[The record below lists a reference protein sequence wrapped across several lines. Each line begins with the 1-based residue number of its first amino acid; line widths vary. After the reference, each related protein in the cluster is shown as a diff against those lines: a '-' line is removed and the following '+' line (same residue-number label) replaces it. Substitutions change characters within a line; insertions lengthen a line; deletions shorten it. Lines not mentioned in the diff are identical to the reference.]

1 MDLCILGSIK
11 STLSQ
16 VNNLDTRLDLLD
28 ISEMPSFE
36 YRPYEKGQELL
47 DTRHW
52 QFLLSSNTQADGKTG
67 GFFFL
72 TFSSDFCISSCQ

>member
-1 MDLCILGSIK
+1 
-11 STLSQ
+11 
-16 VNNLDTRLDLLD
+16 
-28 ISEMPSFE
+28 MPSFE

-67 GFFFL
+67 GFFFFL
-72 TFSSDFCISSCQ
+72 SRLIFVFQVVSSITVFLFQYFGTTF